1 MEITQHEVLQ
11 IRYKQKSQQVLEHYR
26 WLFLSPNLKPK
37 GSRLMNTNQ
46 AKFLCKQNN
55 DQLQFLKSACRRV
68 NEAKVLTIV
77 WQNQGLLTHEI
88 GDKFGCKSNNHHN
101 VTRDL
106 NPRLIKLGWVI
117 TKYHAG
123 NPNGSW
129 RWFVEPV
136 IQALANPIRDSL
148 RATIIENLEA
158 ANDE

>member
-1 MEITQHEVLQ
+1 MKGLNRNGKASGCSNTFAGYILIPQSLSHKIGIEMNISK
-11 IRYKQKSQQVLEHYR
+11 KQY
-26 WLFLSPNLKPK
+26 P
-37 GSRLMNTNQ
+37 
-46 AKFLCKQNN
+46 CKHKC
-55 DQLQFLKSACRRV
+55 DQLQFLKSACRRP

-129 RWFVEPV
+129 RWFIEPV
-136 IQALANPIRDSL
+136 LQALANPIRDSL
-148 RATIIENLEA
+148 RATIIENMEA